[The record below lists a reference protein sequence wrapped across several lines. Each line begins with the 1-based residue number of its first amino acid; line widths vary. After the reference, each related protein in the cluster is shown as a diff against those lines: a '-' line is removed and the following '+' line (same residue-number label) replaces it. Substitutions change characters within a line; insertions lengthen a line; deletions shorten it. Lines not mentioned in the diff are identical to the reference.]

1 MNIDEQAVHDLLT
14 RQIDLLRFERSLAR
28 DVLRQL
34 ARMRED
40 VEERLRRRDL
50 AELNRRELERLL
62 ADISAILA
70 HYYGLIGNDM
80 AKVQQQTVEDESD
93 WLFWWLGALAADFA
107 LSGNVKPL
115 SDTARAD
122 IGKNVLTGGLTLGEA
137 LASSRRNLFELLMR
151 TVRLAAAGGAAL
163 ADVGDVFR
171 RHFVSVRTFT
181 RTWMSS
187 VSNTVRSA
195 FGSANGMVKGWRHI
209 SVLDAKTSGMCTARN
224 GLMWD
229 RQKKPIGH
237 DYPFAK
243 PPLHPNCRSMLIIVF
258 DADAPFDGVSGEDW
272 VKSRSLPQLQEQFGK
287 GVGQMLHDGKIS
299 LADAVRSDGLASVT
313 LAELKQK
320 IYAEMSDDLRNKLA
334 NRKIINMNVSRVGMR
349 SDWNNFPDVV
359 LMHSKSTISG
369 HSLYQAAKG
378 GDLTAAVALVDDY
391 LNDGALDE
399 IGKLLAPHENVRLL
413 PVHAVE
419 MSGRNKLPAA
429 YAAWLEQAFGLPI
442 EYGIVQADK
451 VGRTGADGFERLV
464 KSVRFDGEVV
474 AGQKYLLIDD
484 AVTQGGTIA
493 DLRGYIES
501 SGGIVVGVT
510 ALMGKPHSARLA
522 ITKPTLGQLRKSL
535 GRDFEAWW
543 QEQFGY
549 DFSKLTESEAR
560 YINKQITRS
569 GVDAVRD
576 TIIARRLET
585 VGHSG
590 S

>member
-1 MNIDEQAVHDLLT
+1 MAVH
-14 RQIDLLRFERSLAR
+14 
-28 DVLRQL
+28 
-34 ARMRED
+34 
-40 VEERLRRRDL
+40 
-50 AELNRRELERLL
+50 
-62 ADISAILA
+62 
-70 HYYGLIGNDM
+70 Y
-80 AKVQQQTVEDESD
+80 
-93 WLFWWLGALAADFA
+93 
-107 LSGNVKPL
+107 
-115 SDTARAD
+115 
-122 IGKNVLTGGLTLGEA
+122 
-137 LASSRRNLFELLMR
+137 
-151 TVRLAAAGGAAL
+151 
-163 ADVGDVFR
+163 
-171 RHFVSVRTFT
+171 
-181 RTWMSS
+181 
-187 VSNTVRSA
+187 A
-195 FGSANGMVKGWRHI
+195 FGSINPLVKGWRHVA
-209 SVLDAKTSGMCTARN
+209 VLDGHTSGMCTARH
-224 GLMWD
+224 GLVWD
-229 RQKKPIGH
+229 KKKQPVGH
-237 DYPFAK
+237 AYPFRR
-243 PPLHPNCRSMLIIVF
+243 PPLHPNCRSRLAFVF
-258 DADAPFDGVSGEDW
+258 DLAAPFHGITGEDW
-272 VKSRSLPQLQEQFGK
+272 VKGRTLPQLQEQFGH
-287 GVGQMLHDGKIS
+287 GIGQMLHEGEIS

-320 IYAEMSDDLRNKLA
+320 TYAKMSDDLRNKLA
-334 NRKIINMNVSRVGMR
+334 NRRIINMNVSRVGMR

-378 GDLTAAVALVDDY
+378 GDLSAAVALVDDY
-391 LNDGALDE
+391 LNEGALNE

>member
-1 MNIDEQAVHDLLT
+1 M
-14 RQIDLLRFERSLAR
+14 F
-28 DVLRQL
+28 
-34 ARMRED
+34 
-40 VEERLRRRDL
+40 DL
-50 AELNRRELERLL
+50 A
-62 ADISAILA
+62 
-70 HYYGLIGNDM
+70 
-80 AKVQQQTVEDESD
+80 
-93 WLFWWLGALAADFA
+93 
-107 LSGNVKPL
+107 
-115 SDTARAD
+115 
-122 IGKNVLTGGLTLGEA
+122 
-137 LASSRRNLFELLMR
+137 
-151 TVRLAAAGGAAL
+151 
-163 ADVGDVFR
+163 
-171 RHFVSVRTFT
+171 
-181 RTWMSS
+181 
-187 VSNTVRSA
+187 
-195 FGSANGMVKGWRHI
+195 
-209 SVLDAKTSGMCTARN
+209 
-224 GLMWD
+224 
-229 RQKKPIGH
+229 
-237 DYPFAK
+237 
-243 PPLHPNCRSMLIIVF
+243 
-258 DADAPFDGVSGEDW
+258 APFHGITGEDW
-272 VKSRSLPQLQEQFGK
+272 VKGRTLPQLQEQFGH
-287 GVGQMLHDGKIS
+287 GIGQMLHDGKIS

-320 IYAEMSDDLRNKLA
+320 TYAKMSDDLRNKLA
-334 NRKIINMNVSRVGMR
+334 NRRIINMNVSRVGMR

-391 LNDGALDE
+391 LNDGALNE

>member
-1 MNIDEQAVHDLLT
+1 MT
-14 RQIDLLRFERSLAR
+14 
-28 DVLRQL
+28 
-34 ARMRED
+34 
-40 VEERLRRRDL
+40 
-50 AELNRRELERLL
+50 AENLE
-62 ADISAILA
+62 I
-70 HYYGLIGNDM
+70 
-80 AKVQQQTVEDESD
+80 
-93 WLFWWLGALAADFA
+93 
-107 LSGNVKPL
+107 
-115 SDTARAD
+115 
-122 IGKNVLTGGLTLGEA
+122 
-137 LASSRRNLFELLMR
+137 LASSEAEQSVIGAILIDNTAADMLSDLSAEAFFFLPNRLIFQTAMQMAADGLPVDVVTLDAELEKRGLNEQTGGMAYLIGLCQNTPSAANVGR
-151 TVRLAAAGGAAL
+151 YAKLVSDFAAERELRFAAEEIERLAWAGSIQGA
-163 ADVGDVFR
+163 V
-171 RHFVSVRTFT
+171 HY
-181 RTWMSS
+181 
-187 VSNTVRSA
+187 A
-195 FGSANGMVKGWRHI
+195 FGSINPLVKGWRHVA
-209 SVLDAKTSGMCTARN
+209 VLDGHTSGMCTARH
-224 GLMWD
+224 GLVWD
-229 RQKKPIGH
+229 KKKQPVGH
-237 DYPFAK
+237 TYPFRR
-243 PPLHPNCRSMLIIVF
+243 PPLHPNCRSRLVFVF
-258 DADAPFDGVSGEDW
+258 DLAAPFHGITGEDW
-272 VKSRSLPQLQEQFGK
+272 VKGRTLPQLQEQFGH
-287 GVGQMLHDGKIS
+287 GIGQMLHDGEIS

-320 IYAEMSDDLRNKLA
+320 TYAKMSDDLRKKLA
-334 NRKIINMNVSRVGMR
+334 NRRIINMNVSRVGMR

-391 LNDGALDE
+391 LNDGALNE

-429 YAAWLEQAFGLPI
+429 YAAWLEQAFELPI

>member
-70 HYYGLIGNDM
+70 RYYGLIGNDM
-80 AKVQQQTVEDESD
+80 AKVQQQTVEEESD

-137 LASSRRNLFELLMR
+137 LASLRRNLFESLMR
-151 TVRLAAAGGAAL
+151 TVRLAAAGGASFDDV
-163 ADVGDVFR
+163 ADVFKR
-171 RHFVSVRTFT
+171 QAAQLRTLT
-181 RTWMSS
+181 RTWVGSIQG
-187 VSNTVRSA
+187 TVHYA
-195 FGSANGMVKGWRHI
+195 FGSINPLVKGWRHVA
-209 SVLDAKTSGMCTARN
+209 VLDGHTSGMCTARH
-224 GLMWD
+224 GLVWD
-229 RQKKPIGH
+229 KKKQPVGH
-237 DYPFAK
+237 AYPFRR
-243 PPLHPNCRSMLIIVF
+243 PPLHPNCRSRLAFVF
-258 DADAPFDGVSGEDW
+258 DLAAPFHGITGEDW
-272 VKSRSLPQLQEQFGK
+272 VKGRTLPQLQEQFGH
-287 GVGQMLHDGKIS
+287 GIGQMLHEGEIS

-320 IYAEMSDDLRNKLA
+320 TYAKMSDDLRNKLA
-334 NRKIINMNVSRVGMR
+334 NRRIINMNVSRVGMR

-378 GDLTAAVALVDDY
+378 GDLSAAVALVDDY
-391 LNDGALDE
+391 LNEGALNE

>member
-14 RQIDLLRFERSLAR
+14 RQIDLMRFERSLAR
-28 DVLRQL
+28 DTLRQL
-34 ARMRED
+34 ERMQEE
-40 VEERLRRRDL
+40 VEANLRRREL
-50 AELNRRELERLL
+50 SELNRRDLERLL
-62 ADISAILA
+62 SEIDAVLA
-70 HYYGLIGNDM
+70 HYYGLIGGM
-80 AKVQQQTVEDESD
+80 VQEAQTGVAADEHE
-93 WLFWWLGALAADFA
+93 WLLWWLGGLSAAYALDGA
-107 LSGNVKPL
+107 VKPL
-115 SDTARAD
+115 PDARLAD
-122 IGKNVLTGGLTLGEA
+122 LSAHTLVGGLTLSEA
-137 LASSRRNLFELLMR
+137 VTAQRRGLFDVLKR
-151 TVRLAAAGGAAL
+151 TVRLAAADGASL
-163 ADVGDVFR
+163 DDVADVFKR
-171 RHFVSVRTFT
+171 QAAQLRTLT
-181 RTWMSS
+181 RTWAGSIQGA
-187 VSNTVRSA
+187 VHYA
-195 FGSANGMVKGWRHI
+195 FGSINPSVKGWRHV
-209 SVLDAKTSGMCTARN
+209 SVLDGHTSGMCTARH
-224 GLMWD
+224 GLVWD
-229 RQKKPIGH
+229 KKKQPVGH
-237 DYPFAK
+237 AYPFRR
-243 PPLHPNCRSMLIIVF
+243 PPLHPNCRSRLAFVF
-258 DADAPFDGVSGEDW
+258 DLDAPLDGVSGEDW
-272 VKSRSLPQLQEQFGK
+272 VKGRTLPQLQEQFGK

-320 IYAEMSDDLRNKLA
+320 TYAKMSDDLRNKLA
-334 NRKIINMNVSRVGMR
+334 NRKIINMNVSGVGMR

-369 HSLYQAAKG
+369 HALYQAAKG

-429 YAAWLEQAFGLPI
+429 YAAWLEQTFGLPV

-464 KSVRFDGEVV
+464 KSVRFDGKVA

-585 VGHSG
+585 VGHS
-590 S
+590 SP